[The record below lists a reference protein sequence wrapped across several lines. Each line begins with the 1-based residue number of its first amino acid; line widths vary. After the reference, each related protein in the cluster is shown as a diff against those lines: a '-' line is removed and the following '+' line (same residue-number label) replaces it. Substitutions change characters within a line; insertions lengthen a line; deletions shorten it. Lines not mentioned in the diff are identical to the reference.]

1 MASFNDVLT
10 ENGRSL
16 INKMLAGN
24 CSITF
29 TRMVCGDGTL
39 SASQSPE
46 TMTDLVSPR
55 SEGTIMTTHNG
66 NIVGVSGNFSNKE
79 LSEGM
84 YLREKGIYA
93 SDGTDE
99 VLMIYANC
107 GDEAEWIEPAIEGV
121 VEKVMKSV
129 MTFSQ
134 NDNVSITVS
143 SEGYVARVDYDEDME
158 FVAFYGNGEAVEFPE
173 IPTGD
178 IHEATSTISGTVK
191 YDDKTINKNE
201 DGQLVVNIDGTT
213 IKLDEDGKLCA
224 EVSIDDET
232 IKRNEDGQLY
242 VNDVSEVEGTF
253 KEAKERTNIESGEKI
268 STIFGK
274 IKKFLSDLKAVAFS
288 GSYEDLD
295 NKPSIPTVT
304 NNDLA
309 TEAGT
314 AWDAVRGAAI
324 RAEVDTLKSN
334 LIHTPM
340 QYFNNISILS
350 YALSIDTSENTIT
363 HVRILDAPDN
373 PTGIA
378 VSDFYYTIRKIRN
391 TWGSGYYMQITAYD
405 NRSTDVYIGS
415 YIDDVWIG
423 WEHLAKQSDITNSLN
438 GCKIDF
444 IDVGYDNPL
453 TLTMNRG
460 LIIAYLSS
468 YASVTMVG
476 GAGKYLLEIL
486 KVSDA
491 NYVSITNSGNQ
502 VTITNA
508 YGSGA
513 SVRVMLI
520 YR

>member
-55 SEGTIMTTHNG
+55 SECNIMTTHNG

-121 VEKVMKSV
+121 VEKVMKCV

-134 NDNVSITVS
+134 SDNVSITVS
-143 SEGYVARVDYDEDME
+143 SEGYVARVDYDADME

-178 IHEATSTISGTVK
+178 IPEATSTISGTVK

-213 IKLDEDGKLCA
+213 IKLDEDGH
-224 EVSIDDET
+224 I
-232 IKRNEDGQLY
+232 
-242 VNDVSEVEGTF
+242 
-253 KEAKERTNIESGEKI
+253 
-268 STIFGK
+268 
-274 IKKFLSDLKAVAFS
+274 
-288 GSYEDLD
+288 
-295 NKPSIPTVT
+295 
-304 NNDLA
+304 
-309 TEAGT
+309 
-314 AWDAVRGAAI
+314 
-324 RAEVDTLKSN
+324 
-334 LIHTPM
+334 
-340 QYFNNISILS
+340 
-350 YALSIDTSENTIT
+350 
-363 HVRILDAPDN
+363 
-373 PTGIA
+373 
-378 VSDFYYTIRKIRN
+378 
-391 TWGSGYYMQITAYD
+391 GY
-405 NRSTDVYIGS
+405 RC
-415 YIDDVWIG
+415 
-423 WEHLAKQSDITNSLN
+423 L
-438 GCKIDF
+438 
-444 IDVGYDNPL
+444 
-453 TLTMNRG
+453 
-460 LIIAYLSS
+460 
-468 YASVTMVG
+468 
-476 GAGKYLLEIL
+476 
-486 KVSDA
+486 
-491 NYVSITNSGNQ
+491 
-502 VTITNA
+502 
-508 YGSGA
+508 
-513 SVRVMLI
+513 
-520 YR
+520 